1 MEDRYRSLLAGWLS
15 SRLRAYLP
23 LGEVDEVYRKP
34 LFDADDQNLE
44 SEVELH
50 TRGSEAVSLRSTIR
64 LTVTSL
70 R

>member
-1 MEDRYRSLLAGWLS
+1 MEDRYRSLVTGWLS
-15 SRLRAYLP
+15 SRLRGYLP
-23 LGEVDEVYRKP
+23 PGEVDEAYRKP
-34 LFDADDQNLE
+34 LFDADDQNLD

-50 TRGSEAVSLRSTIR
+50 TWGSEAVSFRSTTR